1 MYYLFGDNRSLP
13 AKSNQALAEMNYQ
26 SSYHTPVLVSEVLA
40 LLAPS
45 SGGCYLDCTAGGG
58 GHTLAL
64 LEASAPS
71 GRVWAVDRDPEA
83 IEAVRERLAGFTGR
97 LNLACA
103 NFEGAAGVFPGV
115 RFDGILLDLGVS
127 SHQIDEPA
135 RGFSCDKDGPLDMR
149 MSGSLGER
157 DAASLI
163 NNASES
169 ELASLFEKYGESRF
183 HHRIAKAIVRA
194 RQSAELESTSALAA
208 IIRNSVPV
216 KEERKS
222 LVQVFQALRI
232 AVNDELGA
240 LERGL
245 ASLFETLADRGRLA
259 VISYHSLEDRLVK
272 RFFRGLEK
280 PCICPNDLPVCACGR
295 KPLARVLTARPMS
308 PSLPE
313 LNANPRSRSA
323 RLRAAERLAA

>member
-1 MYYLFGDNRSLP
+1 MD
-13 AKSNQALAEMNYQ
+13 YQ
-26 SSYHTPVLVSEVLA
+26 SQYHTPVLVSEVLA

-64 LEASAPS
+64 LEASTPS

-83 IEAVRERLAGFTGR
+83 IEAVRSRLDGFTGR
-97 LNLACA
+97 LTPACV
-103 NFEGAAGVFPGV
+103 NFEGAAGAFSGV

-135 RGFSCDKDGPLDMR
+135 RGFSCDKNGPLDMR
-149 MSGSLGER
+149 MSGGAGGER
-157 DAASLI
+157 NAAALI
-163 NNASES
+163 NGASEA
-169 ELASLFEKYGESRF
+169 ELDRLFYEYGETRF

-194 RQSAELESTSALAA
+194 RQNTAVESTSALAA
-208 IIRNSVPV
+208 IIRSSVPV
-216 KEERKS
+216 TEERKS

-245 ASLFETLADRGRLA
+245 QNLFEALADRGRLA

-272 RFFRGLEK
+272 HFFRGLER
-280 PCICPNDLPVCACGR
+280 PCICPDDLPVCACGR
-295 KPLARVLTARPMS
+295 KPRARVLTPRPVS
-308 PSLPE
+308 PSQPE